1 MVWGASGRPGMAP
14 EGYGR
19 MRASHADRER
29 AIDVLKAAF
38 AEGRLDKDEYIERV
52 GQVQASRSYADLAA
66 LTADVPAGPLGA
78 LAGGTPRGT
87 LAGGTRSLA
96 VPAAVPTAA
105 WGTSILAVAVL
116 IFGLA
121 ADSVP
126 LLLLAAF
133 LLVKVALART
143 GRTFRRGR

>member
-1 MVWGASGRPGMAP
+1 
-14 EGYGR
+14 

-66 LTADVPAGPLGA
+66 LTADVPAGPLGALAGGMPLGA